1 MNINLT
7 ISAVLYPTESQEKV
21 EAAIKKLFPDVELKL
36 EQGFGTANRLTGSTI
51 AIEGLK
57 KLHELLR
64 RQRILDTARST
75 FLKNKRGNAI
85 EFELNKQVA
94 YIGKVN
100 FVEEAIALG
109 SIHVKIEAEEI
120 DRLIDWLA
128 PVTKDGK
135 PIQEIEL

>member
-1 MNINLT
+1 MKINLT
-7 ISAVLYPTESQEKV
+7 ISTPLYPTESQDKV
-21 EAAIKKLFPDVELKL
+21 EAAIKKLFPNIELKL
-36 EQGFGTANRLTGSTI
+36 EQGFGAAKLLTGSTI
-51 AIEGLK
+51 GIESLK
-57 KLHELLR
+57 KMHELLR
-64 RQRILDTARST
+64 RQRILDTARNT

-85 EFELNKQVA
+85 EFKLNKQVA
-94 YIGKVN
+94 YIGKIN

-120 DRLIDWLA
+120 EHLIDWLA

>member
-1 MNINLT
+1 MKISLT
-7 ISAVLYPTESQEKV
+7 ISALVYPTESQEKV
-21 EAAIKKLFPDVELKL
+21 EAAIKRLFPALEFKL
-36 EQGFGTANRLTGSTI
+36 EQGFGSAKRLIGSATD
-51 AIEGLK
+51 IESLR

-75 FLKNKRGNAI
+75 FLKNKQGNAI

-94 YIGKVN
+94 YIGRIN

-109 SIHVKIEAEEI
+109 SIHVRIEAEEI
-120 DRLIDWLA
+120 DRVIDWLA

-135 PIQEIEL
+135 PVQEIEL

>member
-36 EQGFGTANRLTGSTI
+36 EQGFGTAKRLTGSTI